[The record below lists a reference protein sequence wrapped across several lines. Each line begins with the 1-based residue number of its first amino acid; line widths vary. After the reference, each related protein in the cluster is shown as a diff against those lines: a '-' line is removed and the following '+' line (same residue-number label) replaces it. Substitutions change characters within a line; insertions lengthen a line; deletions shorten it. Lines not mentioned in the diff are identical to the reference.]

1 MTKIIP
7 YELIKHL
14 EWVPGQEVPQMPA
27 PITAKPAMQNVRSID
42 ELVKKGKEF
51 YSEEKDSEGKHYI
64 GVAVA
69 LQQAY
74 DEMGSN
80 AVIASMPYLIA
91 GKANADKNKN
101 AEKSNY
107 LWQKW
112 VTALSEENAGIDKNG
127 KLAKAGEEVV
137 ITLHGGGILT
147 PERIRQA
154 YTEGLTPQYAAE
166 YTEPEFDN
174 LLKGILPSGESIN
187 LYTVDDVKK
196 GVPEPF
202 GRYAVWMPAEAAKA
216 TVSGYHKKK
225 EFMENPLV
233 IARAGT
239 LEHLDNYFD
248 KAKHDNKVGNWHRL
262 GEIDFR
268 QPQGRLLFVNYTDS
282 GLGGSYLLNDGRFV
296 GVAPEAPVGARKIRG
311 KRR

>member
-27 PITAKPAMQNVRSID
+27 PMPAMQSVLSID
-42 ELVKKGKEF
+42 ELVKNGKEF

-69 LQQAY
+69 LQQAH
-74 DEMGSN
+74 DEMGSG

-91 GKANADKNKN
+91 GKAKAEKNKN

-107 LWQKW
+107 LWQNW
-112 VTALSEENAGIDKNG
+112 FTALSEENAGIDKEG
-127 KLAKAGEEVV
+127 KLVGAGEEVV

-154 YTEGLTPQYAAE
+154 YSEGLTPQNAAG
-166 YTEPEFDN
+166 YTKDEFDN

-187 LYTVDDVKK
+187 LYTIDDVKK
-196 GVPEPF
+196 GIPEPF
-202 GRYAVWMPAEAAKA
+202 GRYAVWMPAEAAKTTA
-216 TVSGYHKKK
+216 SGMHDKTN
-225 EFMENPLV
+225 FMENPLV

-239 LEHLDNYFD
+239 LEHIEAYFE
-248 KAKHDNKVGNWHRL
+248 KAKHTDGTVGNWHRF
-262 GEIDFR
+262 GEIDF
-268 QPQGRLLFVNYTDS
+268 QQLQDACSSSAMPVAASAATTLSTMVAVSS
-282 GLGGSYLLNDGRFV
+282 G
-296 GVAPEAPVGARKIRG
+296 
-311 KRR
+311 